1 VAKSKP
7 KKQNRT
13 VVLNRRARYDYNLGE
28 ELTVGLV
35 LNGKQVRA
43 ARDGRVQLKGSYVT
57 VRAGELWLNNAS
69 FTLKITEPGKN
80 ENVVNTEPVKLLA
93 TRKQIMGLMQAK
105 QDGNTIAALRLHTGS
120 RLIKLVVAT
129 GKGKKKYDKRET
141 IKRRESDRE
150 AKRSMKR

>member
-1 VAKSKP
+1 MAKSKP
-7 KKQNRT
+7 KARNKA
-13 VVLNRRARYDYNLGE
+13 VILNRRARYDYNLGE

-57 VRAGELWLNNAS
+57 VRGGELWLNNAS
-69 FTLKITEPGKN
+69 WTLKLNEPGKN
-80 ENVVNTEPVKLLA
+80 ENVVNTEPIKLLA
-93 TRKQIMGLMQAK
+93 NRKQILGLIQAK
-105 QDGNTIAALRLHTGS
+105 QDGNTIAALRLHVAG
-120 RLIKLVVAT
+120 RLIKLVIAT

-141 IKRRESDRE
+141 IKRRESERE